1 MLMVEIVDDGGDESI
16 ETETATTKK
25 MKNENADDDDEKE
38 EVKMMVL
45 KVVTGRGGERVMVVA

>member
-1 MLMVEIVDDGGDESI
+1 MLVVEIVDDGGDESI

-45 KVVTGRGGERVMVVA
+45 KVVTGRGGERVM